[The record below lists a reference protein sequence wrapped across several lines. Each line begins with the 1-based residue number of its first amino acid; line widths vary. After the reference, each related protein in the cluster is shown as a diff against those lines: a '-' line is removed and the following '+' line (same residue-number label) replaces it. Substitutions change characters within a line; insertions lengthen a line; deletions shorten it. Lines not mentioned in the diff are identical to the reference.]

1 MFADFRSAI
10 NATSVTFKRPS
21 FPRRDTK
28 NAVCRPSNNI
38 GTVSCT
44 RFFQDQTIIPHQIFI
59 QLKSIL
65 RLKRTISVILLP
77 LNFLTEIKL
86 SLTFIRFIDFDVT
99 KHANSKLL
107 KIGLLLHRLCLG
119 LHYLS
124 QKHSCDWSVETKR
137 YLLLV
142 NF

>member
-1 MFADFRSAI
+1 M
-10 NATSVTFKRPS
+10 NAQLEKY
-21 FPRRDTK
+21 
-28 NAVCRPSNNI
+28 
-38 GTVSCT
+38 G
-44 RFFQDQTIIPHQIFI
+44 IFI

-65 RLKRTISVILLP
+65 RLKRTIIVILLP

-142 NF
+142 NFYRQNIVKKQLIQSFEYQNEFFEFHFGDLPDRFTQI